1 MRKMSE
7 KYVGIDKE
15 IDGGMTA
22 TGRIVRDAWAFGL
35 IPESETCE
43 GWMTH
48 RLEDLWGKV
57 NDEWEKYGFLVGN
70 LPEDIRERYMRI
82 QTDAIKR
89 ARELGWDPE
98 LDDDD

>member
-1 MRKMSE
+1 MRKKSE

-22 TGRIVRDAWAFGL
+22 TGRIIRDAWAFGL

-43 GWMTH
+43 GWMPQG
-48 RLEDLWGKV
+48 LEDLWIKV
-57 NDEWEKYGFLVGN
+57 NTEWEKYGFLVGN

-82 QTDAIKR
+82 SDAAVKR
-89 ARELGWDPE
+89 AREEGWDPG
-98 LDDDD
+98 LDNN